1 MRRTGF
7 VLAVGVIAL
16 AGCAGPPAATPP
28 PSPGPSVT
36 GSAPA
41 SPATASSAPASSAT
55 ASSGSPSASS
65 TAGSDAVPSARIS
78 MICTDKR
85 VLAKVSAL
93 IGDTARTSNWNDGLF
108 TCRYPAVGGALVI
121 TVKQPPKGGERTWY
135 DQQRSRYPGIT
146 TIDGLTNFGLP
157 GASTDDGVVLF
168 LKDGMTLTVDARQL
182 TDRPTGQRAQDA
194 YSIASVVIACWQ
206 HDSF

>member
-28 PSPGPSVT
+28 PSPGLS
-36 GSAPA
+36 
-41 SPATASSAPASSAT
+41 ATASSSPASAPASSSP

-93 IGDTARTSNWNDGLF
+93 IGDTARTSSWNDRLF